1 MYKTIFTVL
10 SMTLLLSCGSTQRLT
25 FSKAGYLRDFNRFIE
40 QVKKDYTTYTTSE
53 WEWADKRY
61 DLYTCDEY
69 DFYKGT
75 FTDAEKEE
83 IGRLK
88 GVYAKIKIKK
98 TAGAM
103 KEGLKDMFSTGKG
116 VIKGLLE

>member
-1 MYKTIFTVL
+1 MKRQT
-10 SMTLLLSCGSTQRLT
+10 GN
-25 FSKAGYLRDFNRFIE
+25 LRDKGRLSARL
-40 QVKKDYTTYTTSE
+40 QPLHRTSKKDYTTYTTSE

-61 DLYTCDEY
+61 DLYTGDEY

-88 GVYAKIKIKK
+88 GAYAKIKIKK

>member
-40 QVKKDYTTYTTSE
+40 QVKKNYTTYTTSE

-61 DLYTCDEY
+61 DLYTSDEY

-88 GVYAKIKIKK
+88 GAYAKIKIKK